1 MSGAA
6 WLDEKDEV
14 GPGGNYLMSGL
25 TLRHCREVDCRSPIF
40 PRLRLEEW
48 LGQGKPRALEL
59 LRQYTTELMARHPA
73 PEDHGELI
81 AQGEGFIRRLR
92 AA

>member
-1 MSGAA
+1 
-6 WLDEKDEV
+6 LDEKDEV

-25 TLRHCREVDCRSPIF
+25 TLRHCREADFRSPIF

-48 LGQGKPRALEL
+48 LGQGEPRVLEL
-59 LRQYTTELMARHPA
+59 LRQHTAELMARHPA

-81 AQGEGFIRRLR
+81 AQGECFIRQSR